1 MHRRD
6 NEKEQSIWNERR
18 MKIRGGSTGS
28 FSLFFANLI
37 PTQSFEKN
45 WTNAKGRLADKNV
58 MIQNKAES

>member
-1 MHRRD
+1 
-6 NEKEQSIWNERR
+6 